1 MKLTLLLGF
10 GFPSLWRAGVLW
22 KHGSYPQ
29 KHGWFL
35 CFLHGLRCSPAHS
48 AEDGL
53 QQLCFHK
60 SFQGFLSL
68 RALDLDFTEKLF
80 MSSSFW
86 RQWAGNWCIL
96 SPGEHL
102 KSGRWR
108 IHVVEWD
115 GWMDLESL
123 MIHFPL
129 PGHSFLDS
137 IFLLAPREAG
147 WKWGRCLACC
157 REGRI

>member
-10 GFPSLWRAGVLW
+10 SFTSLWRVGVLW

-29 KHGWFL
+29 KHGWLL
-35 CFLHGLRCSPAHS
+35 CFLHVLPCSPAHS

-53 QQLCFHK
+53 QQLCFHVIPGFPIFK
-60 SFQGFLSL
+60 SPRFRFHGEAVSVLL
-68 RALDLDFTEKLF
+68 ILKAAGRKLMYPVPRRVLEK
-80 MSSSFW
+80 W
-86 RQWAGNWCIL
+86 Q
-96 SPGEHL
+96 
-102 KSGRWR
+102 
-108 IHVVEWD
+108 VVNTCCWMR
-115 GWMDLESL
+115 WMDLESL

-129 PGHSFLDS
+129 PAHSFLDS

-157 REGRI
+157 KEGRI